1 MRFVFP
7 VLTILMAFAANGAN
21 FIEQTD
27 WSGGPGI
34 SGPVLFWDNSFDTSA
49 DIDWFSI
56 PGDLLLQETILDH
69 SRSLSK
75 EFETVGY
82 LVSSILEMPAR
93 LRDDDFWGNIFWDSN
108 VQPGTEVSFRVRG
121 SDTPGNMG
129 PWSDPITEWGENL
142 GEILDS
148 EFAYLQYEATLVT
161 SNTSIS
167 PELHSLIITFE
178 TDSGGVWTP
187 GFSGTSELL
196 NDVCFVDSLKGW
208 AVGNN
213 GTVLV
218 TYDGGVNWTQQTS
231 NTPENLNSVSFVD
244 HTDGWACGSSGTIIS
259 TVDGG
264 DVWSL
269 QTSGVASELRGI
281 SFSDHNNGWAVGT
294 GETIIATN
302 NGGSSWQ
309 PRHSGS
315 GVLNG
320 VHSADGMNAM
330 VIGDGGLV
338 LGTADGGDVWYPL
351 SSGVTENLNDIIMVT
366 ANIIYAVG
374 NFGTIINSSNS
385 GQTWIIQHQGKSGNG
400 SRATDLHSVNF
411 VNVYTGWAVG
421 TGGQILYSESGGE
434 KWILQ
439 PGGRLPD
446 DLLGIGGVNS
456 ENAVSIGANGTV
468 ILYNFTSGIDDTPDK
483 PQGIIEMA
491 LSPNPVRTSAQI
503 QFTLDAPGTV
513 DITLHDLSGR
523 IVNRI
528 FSGKRA
534 AGHHNIEFTGKTQS
548 GDLLPLGVYIC
559 VLRSNNRTVSLP
571 MILIR

>member
-1 MRFVFP
+1 MRFVFLT
-7 VLTILMAFAANGAN
+7 LTILIAFTANGAN

-27 WSGGPGI
+27 WFGGPGI
-34 SGPVLFWDNSFDTSA
+34 SGPVLFWDNSFDTSTY
-49 DIDWFSI
+49 IDWSSSQ
-56 PGDLLLQETILDH
+56 GDLLLQQTIVDYSSRFSKEYETIG
-69 SRSLSK
+69 
-75 EFETVGY
+75 F

-93 LRDDDFWGNIFWDSN
+93 SRDDDFWGNIFWDAN
-108 VQPGTEVSFRVRG
+108 TQPGTEVSFRVRG

-129 PWSDPITEWGENL
+129 PWSDPITEWGESL
-142 GEILDS
+142 EEILS
-148 EFAYLQYEATLVT
+148 GEFEYFQYKATLVT

-167 PELHSLIITFE
+167 PELHSVIITFE

-187 GFSGTSELL
+187 GISGTSELL
-196 NDVCFVDSLKGW
+196 NDVCFVDSLEGW

-213 GTVLV
+213 GIVLV
-218 TYDGGVNWTQQTS
+218 THDGGINWTQQTS
-231 NTPENLNSVSFVD
+231 NTPENLNSVSFID
-244 HTDGWACGSSGTIIS
+244 HTDGWACGSSGAIIN

-281 SFSDHNNGWAVGT
+281 SFSDHTTGLAVGT
-294 GETIIATN
+294 GETIIATY
-302 NGGSSWQ
+302 NGGLSWQ

-320 VHSADGMNAM
+320 VHSANGLNAM

-351 SSGVTENLNDIIMVT
+351 SSGVTENLNDIFMVT
-366 ANIIYAVG
+366 PNIIYAVG

-385 GQTWIIQHQGKSGNG
+385 GQTWVLQHQSKSRSG

-421 TGGQILYSESGGE
+421 TAGIILYSESGGE
-434 KWILQ
+434 KWIFQ
-439 PGGRLPD
+439 PGGRFPD
-446 DLLGIGGVNS
+446 DLFGIGGVCS
-456 ENAVSIGANGTV
+456 ESAVSIGANGAV
-468 ILYNFTSGIDDTPDK
+468 ILYNFTSGIEDTPDK
-483 PQGIIEMA
+483 PDGVLELV
-491 LSPNPVRTSAQI
+491 LSPNPVRASTQI
-503 QFTLDAPGTV
+503 QFTLDAPGNI

-528 FSGKRA
+528 FSGEKV
-534 AGHHNIEFTGKTQS
+534 AGNHNIEFAGRTQS

-559 VLRSNNRTVSLP
+559 VLRSNNRTISHP